1 MNFHSGI
8 IMRPLVVIILEIS
21 ASYLFCCSM
30 EYDRRTRAR
39 YVMLPKQWL
48 WDGCSQQQLELHD
61 FDEWYQLQTCNHLST
76 TADYLKLLLNL
87 FENMAHFT
95 VILHFYR
102 FPLIPF
108 LRGNRARLTVL
119 VHLLCWPST
128 CERVI
133 LRRYSGWYP
142 VSTANYLNVRRLQ
155 LQLRLRLTAERT
167 GRQCTT

>member
-8 IMRPLVVIILEIS
+8 VMRPLVVIILEIS
-21 ASYLFCCSM
+21 SSYLFCCSA

-39 YVMLPKQWL
+39 SVMLPKQWL
-48 WDGCSQQQLELHD
+48 WGGCSQQQLELHD

-102 FPLIPF
+102 FPSIPF
-108 LRGNRARLTVL
+108 LRGSRARLTVL
-119 VHLLCWPST
+119 VHLARWYCGFRINLHNAPTHNTSPSHCGSPT
-128 CERVI
+128 
-133 LRRYSGWYP
+133 
-142 VSTANYLNVRRLQ
+142 T
-155 LQLRLRLTAERT
+155 T
-167 GRQCTT
+167 RQNWELLSQDKVVVAK